1 MKPELPTK
9 ALGPFQDLT
18 PYPPLL
24 SKERGNKRGRRKRT
38 EFCTLWQSQTPI
50 YSYVCLCIFKW
61 ILATDLEKN
70 PSDIKGIS
78 YSPFELK
85 KEKDKMKERISLREL
100 DLSLGKRTKLHRLLY
115 KYGPANGTLLLLPI
129 DQGLEH
135 GPVDFF
141 DNPDSVDPLFQL
153 KLAKE
158 GGYSGIVF
166 HIGLAEKYLK
176 GSAGEVPLILKLNGK
191 TNIPSDKYT
200 FSPQTASVEDA
211 VRLGA
216 DAVGYTLYVGSP
228 AQGEDI
234 RQFFKIREDCD
245 KFGMPLIMW
254 AYPRGEAIEA
264 KGGRDSLY
272 AVDYAARVACELGAD
287 LVKLNLPE
295 YDEQKAKDLPKPYD
309 QMKFTAQE
317 GLEKVAKSAGRTLV
331 LVSGGSKISDEDLLD
346 KVKACMEAGVT
357 GLIFGRNMWQRKFED
372 ALKLTEKIKRIM
384 SEYSV

>member
-1 MKPELPTK
+1 M
-9 ALGPFQDLT
+9 
-18 PYPPLL
+18 
-24 SKERGNKRGRRKRT
+24 
-38 EFCTLWQSQTPI
+38 
-50 YSYVCLCIFKW
+50 
-61 ILATDLEKN
+61 
-70 PSDIKGIS
+70 
-78 YSPFELK
+78 
-85 KEKDKMKERISLREL
+85 KEKMSLRDL
-100 DLSLGKRTKLHRLLY
+100 DLNLGKRTRLYRLLY
-115 KYGPANGTLLLLPI
+115 KYGPANGRLLFLPI

-141 DNPDSVDPLFQL
+141 PNPDSVDPSFQL

-166 HIGLAEKYLK
+166 HIGLAQKYLK
-176 GSAGEVPLILKLNGK
+176 DFAGEVPLILKLNGK
-191 TNIPSDKYT
+191 TNIPSDRYA

-234 RQFFKIREDCD
+234 RQFFEIREDCD
-245 KFGMPLIMW
+245 KFGMPLIIW

-295 YDEQKAKDLPKPYD
+295 YDEKKAKDLPKPYD
-309 QMKFTAQE
+309 QMKFTAQV
-317 GLEKVAKSAGRTLV
+317 GLEKVVKSAGRTLV

-346 KVKACMEAGVT
+346 KVKASMEAGVT